1 VDLFALAE
9 LRARQR
15 QSGQSYLEFLSV
27 PSLRTGLYALP
38 AGGVDPQ
45 RPHAEDEIYYV
56 IDGRAT
62 VTVAGEERPVAP
74 GDVIYVAAGVD
85 HRFHTIAEDLTLLV
99 FFSAAPTATA
109 RP

>member
-1 VDLFALAE
+1 MDLFALAD

-15 QSGQSYLEFLSV
+15 QSGQSYLEFLRV
-27 PSLRTGLYALP
+27 PSLRTGIYALP

-56 IDGRAT
+56 IDGRAM
-62 VTVAGEERPVAP
+62 VTVADEEQPVAP
-74 GDVIYVAAGVD
+74 GDVIFVAAGVD

-99 FFSAAPTATA
+99 FFSSAPTAA
-109 RP
+109 EP